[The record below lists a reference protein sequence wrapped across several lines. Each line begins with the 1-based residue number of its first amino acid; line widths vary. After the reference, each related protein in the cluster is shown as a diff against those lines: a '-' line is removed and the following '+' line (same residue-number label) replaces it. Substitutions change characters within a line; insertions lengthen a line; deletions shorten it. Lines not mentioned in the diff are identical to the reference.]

1 MIINSFLKFNGFGD
15 REKERGG
22 ERVKLFISNRELQIR
37 VKEMCLLIE
46 RRERERERESN
57 RDCSIGVL
65 YLQVIM
71 H

>member
-46 RRERERERESN
+46 RRERERERE
-57 RDCSIGVL
+57 RERAIEIAQLVYYTCKL
-65 YLQVIM
+65 
-71 H
+71 